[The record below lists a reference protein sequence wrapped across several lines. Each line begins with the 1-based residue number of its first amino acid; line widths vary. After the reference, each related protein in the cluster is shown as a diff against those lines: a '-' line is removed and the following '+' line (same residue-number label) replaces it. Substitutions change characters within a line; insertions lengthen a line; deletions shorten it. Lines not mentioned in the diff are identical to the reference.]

1 MDHGQFKV
9 TLKKVDKKFA
19 YTICE
24 LELTNVEVRTYVC
37 IQADHLVV
45 AIGAG
50 CSYACAVWMDAVLIA
65 YYNSCHTY
73 RRNVK

>member
-24 LELTNVEVRTYVC
+24 LELTNVEVRTYVRTY
-37 IQADHLVV
+37 V
-45 AIGAG
+45 
-50 CSYACAVWMDAVLIA
+50 CASRPTFVTLTEEIRI
-65 YYNSCHTY
+65 N
-73 RRNVK
+73 

>member
-24 LELTNVEVRTYVC
+24 LELTNVEVRTYIC
-37 IQADHLVV
+37 IQAGHLVV

-50 CSYACAVWMDAVLIA
+50 YMYACVVWMDAVLIA
-65 YYNSCHTY
+65 YCNSCHTY